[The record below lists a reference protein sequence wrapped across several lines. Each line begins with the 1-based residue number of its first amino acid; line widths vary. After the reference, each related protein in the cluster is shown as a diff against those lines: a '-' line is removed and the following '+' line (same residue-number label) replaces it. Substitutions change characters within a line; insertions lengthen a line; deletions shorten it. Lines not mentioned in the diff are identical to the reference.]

1 MRRQSLGAGL
11 LAGTQSALAPFEL
24 YRPRGAEEAVA
35 AFRSE
40 PGATLLAGATDLMGQ
55 IREGLS
61 PRVVIALSGVPAWR
75 DVTDEGDALRIG
87 ALATHHSGPLDPV
100 LRRRLP
106 ALAAAWA
113 GIATTRIRARA
124 TLGGNLMAR
133 QCRYETPV
141 MLSALGA
148 RLELSGHD
156 GEYQLSPRELW
167 PALAPA
173 ADETAAGVPTPGLPA
188 PGVLHHVRVP
198 LGGLLLF
205 AYERSMRPWLTVGLA
220 VRAQGSGLR
229 LTACIGSEYHPPV
242 TVHAGAGGQRLRDL
256 DPAGAG
262 QALAEQLPDSV
273 GDYAGSAAYRRRV
286 TAVLVRRQLTAAA
299 GQHEAGGQP

>member
-40 PGATLLAGATDLMGQ
+40 PGATLLAGATDLVGQ

-75 DVTDEGDALRIG
+75 DVTDEGDVLRLG
-87 ALATHHSGPLDPV
+87 ALATHVSGPGDPV

-106 ALAAAWA
+106 ALADAWA

-156 GEYQLSPRELW
+156 GEYQLRPQDLW
-167 PALAPA
+167 AAVAP
-173 ADETAAGVPTPGLPA
+173 VPGL
-188 PGVLHHVRVP
+188 LHHVSVP
-198 LGGLLLF
+198 LSSLLLF
-205 AYERSMRPWLTVGLA
+205 AYERSMRPLLTVALA

-229 LTACIGSEYHPPV
+229 LTACVGSEYHPPV
-242 TVHAGAGGQRLRDL
+242 TVHAAAAGQELRDL

-262 QALAEQLPDSV
+262 QALAVQLPDSA

-286 TAVLVRRQLTAAA
+286 TAVLVRRQLALAA
-299 GQHEAGGQP
+299 GRHGAGGQP